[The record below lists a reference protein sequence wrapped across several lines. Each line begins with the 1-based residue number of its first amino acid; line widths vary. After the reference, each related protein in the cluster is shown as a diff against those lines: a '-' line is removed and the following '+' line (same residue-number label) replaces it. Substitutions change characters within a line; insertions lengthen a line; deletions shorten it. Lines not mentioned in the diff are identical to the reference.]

1 MKAINEIWAKIYG
14 KLVSTE
20 NIEFDK
26 DMLGTDENIIMRFD
40 IYDGFAYCADF
51 NGKEYGLSYPTLNF
65 IKSCKIMLNSAK
77 DFMGLH
83 EEDDISVTDI
93 LQSYG
98 SLFKI
103 ETYTI
108 PQNEIFDL
116 NTEKTMPHIVNKEDN
131 ATEPISDAK
140 STTKEPEYYEAD
152 VYRP

>member
-77 DFMGLH
+77 DLMGLH

-108 PQNEIFDL
+108 QQNEIFDL
-116 NTEKTMPHIVNKEDN
+116 NTEKTMPHIVNKEED
-131 ATEPISDAK
+131 ATEPISDAN
-140 STTKEPEYYEAD
+140 STKKEPEYYEAD